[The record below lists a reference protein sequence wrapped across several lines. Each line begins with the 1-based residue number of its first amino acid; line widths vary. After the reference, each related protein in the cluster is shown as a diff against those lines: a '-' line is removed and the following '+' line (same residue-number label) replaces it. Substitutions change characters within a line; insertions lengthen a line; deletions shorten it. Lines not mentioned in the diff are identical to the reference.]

1 MRACALVLL
10 LASAVAAQPKV
21 GGRQPA
27 TPDSALAE
35 VTVTA
40 ARQPVATADAPARV
54 TILDREALA
63 ATASLAEALT
73 ARAPVHVRRY
83 GPSGLASVSIRG
95 ASAAQALVLLDGQPL
110 TDPALGQVDL
120 SLLPTALLESVEVL
134 SGPASGLYGTSA
146 VGGVVHL
153 RPATDGVR
161 ASTGLGAWGER
172 TVSALA
178 GGGRGRLS
186 VVAAGDLARA
196 DDDYT
201 VADLGRV
208 GQPRIAREGWGSR
221 RATAY
226 GALRLADGRTVA
238 GLSLWAADAERGLG
252 GAMLDGA
259 LVGARQWDRRV
270 RIAGRAATALA
281 GARVQAAG
289 HVQRASLRYAS
300 PFPPTDRPD
309 AIDDTGRT
317 TTAALNVSATRAL
330 GDASWTA
337 ELAGSLG
344 RADHPSLADI
354 AEDRVLGAGLA
365 GRQPVGR
372 LVLFPA
378 LRADLHAPAGGERR
392 LALAPQLGTNVRL
405 APQWSL
411 KASAARAFRMPT
423 LNDRFWA
430 PGGNPDLRPETALSA
445 DLGAVWAGP
454 GAQAEATVFA
464 TTARDQIVWAPTA
477 AGHWAPENVARTR
490 TFGVEASAR
499 GARVVRLG
507 APLLLDGG
515 ALATLLS
522 ARDLDRRR
530 PLRYV
535 PRWTLK
541 AWAGVARGPVHVAL
555 DAQAVGARPTTAG
568 GTQPLA
574 AHVVLGARASLD
586 RAIGPATFTVGVDL
600 DNLLDARYETVRS
613 HVMPPRHAR
622 LRLAVR
628 AR

>member
-1 MRACALVLL
+1 MRACALAFL
-10 LASAVAAQPKV
+10 LATAAAAQP
-21 GGRQPA
+21 A
-27 TPDSALAE
+27 APDSALAE

-40 ARQPVATADAPARV
+40 AREAVATADAPVRV
-54 TILDREALA
+54 TVLDRASLA
-63 ATASLAEALT
+63 PTASLAEAL
-73 ARAPVHVRRY
+73 AVRAPVHVRRY

-95 ASAAQALVLLDGQPL
+95 AGASQALVLLDGQRL
-110 TDPALGQVDL
+110 ADPALGQVDL

-153 RPATDGVR
+153 RPATDGLR
-161 ASTGLGAWGER
+161 ASTGIGAWGER
-172 TVSALA
+172 TVSGVA
-178 GGGRGRLS
+178 GGRLGALS

-196 DDDYT
+196 DGDYT

-208 GQPRIAREGWGSR
+208 GQPRVAREGWASR

-226 GALRLADGRTVA
+226 GALRLADGATEA

-252 GAMLDGA
+252 GTVLDGA

-270 RIAGRAATALA
+270 RLAGHAATALA
-281 GARVQAAG
+281 GARVEAAG

-300 PFPPTDRPD
+300 PYPATDRPD

-317 TTAALNVSATRAL
+317 TTAALDLRATGAV
-330 GDASWTA
+330 GPGSWTA
-337 ELAGSLG
+337 EVAAALG
-344 RADHPSLADI
+344 RAEHPSLADT
-354 AEDRVLGAGLA
+354 AEDRGLGVGLSARQPA
-365 GRQPVGR
+365 GR
-372 LVLFPA
+372 LTLFPA
-378 LRADLHAPAGGERR
+378 LRADLHAPAGGARR
-392 LALAPQLGTNVRL
+392 LALAPQLGANVRL
-405 APQWSL
+405 APAWSL

-445 DLGAVWAGP
+445 DLGAVWARP
-454 GAQAEATVFA
+454 GAQAEATAFA

-477 AGHWAPENVARTR
+477 AGYWAPENVARTR
-490 TFGVEASAR
+490 TLGVEASAR

-507 APLLLDGG
+507 GPLLLDGG
-515 ALATLLS
+515 ALATLLD
-522 ARDLDRRR
+522 ARDLDRRQ

-541 AWAGVARGPVHVAL
+541 AWAGVARGPVRVAL

-568 GTQPLA
+568 GTQPLP
-574 AHVVLGARASLD
+574 AHVVLGARVGLD
-586 RAIGPATFTVGVDL
+586 RALGPATLTVGLDL

>member
-1 MRACALVLL
+1 MRACALAFL
-10 LASAVAAQPKV
+10 LATAGAAQPAV
-21 GGRQPA
+21 
-27 TPDSALAE
+27 PDSALAE

-54 TILDREALA
+54 TVLDREALA
-63 ATASLAEALT
+63 AQSSLADALA

-95 ASAAQALVLLDGQPL
+95 AGAAQALVLLDGQPL

-153 RPATDGVR
+153 RPATDGLR

-172 TVSALA
+172 TASAVAA
-178 GGGRGRLS
+178 GQRGALS

-201 VADLGRV
+201 VADLGRA
-208 GQPRIAREGWGSR
+208 GQPQVARQGWGSR

-226 GALRLADGRTVA
+226 GAVRLDGSRSTA

-252 GAMLDGA
+252 GAVLDGA

-270 RIAGRAATALA
+270 RLAGSAATRLA
-281 GARVQAAG
+281 GTRVEAAG

-300 PFPPTDRPD
+300 PSPPTDRPD

-317 TTAALNVSATRAL
+317 TTAALDLRATRAV
-330 GDASWTA
+330 GAASWTA
-337 ELAGSLG
+337 ELAGALG
-344 RADHPSLADI
+344 RADHPSLADT
-354 AEDRVLGAGLA
+354 AEDRVLGAGVA
-365 GRQPVGR
+365 GRQPIGR
-372 LVLFPA
+372 LTLFPA
-378 LRADLHAPAGGERR
+378 LRADLHAPAGGARR
-392 LALAPQLGTNVRL
+392 LALAPQLGANVRL
-405 APQWSL
+405 APRWSL
-411 KASAARAFRMPT
+411 KATAARAFRMPT

-464 TTARDQIVWAPTA
+464 TAARDQIVWAPTA
-477 AGHWAPENVARTR
+477 AGYWAPDNVARTR
-490 TFGVEASAR
+490 TVGVEASAR
-499 GARVVRLG
+499 GARVVQFG
-507 APLLLDGG
+507 GPLLVDGG
-515 ALATLLS
+515 ALGTLLD
-522 ARDLDRRR
+522 ARDLDRGQ

-535 PRWTLK
+535 PRWMLK
-541 AWAGVARGPVHVAL
+541 AWAGVARGPARVAL

-568 GTQPLA
+568 GSQPLA
-574 AHVVLGARASLD
+574 AHVVLGARVGLD
-586 RAIGPATFTVGVDL
+586 HALGPATVTVGVDL